1 MAAPGYPQMGQMQQ
15 PGMGGPQMGGPQMG
29 GPPMQ
34 MQRPIRRGTSKAV
47 PVVVSAGLAVGVFCG
62 LLFGVGTGNKD
73 AVAAPSGNN
82 VKKEEAEAKPEP
94 GAAPAGLGATKAQP
108 VAKPAAGSAA
118 VAATGSATPAGSGS
132 PPAVAAAGSAA
143 APAAG
148 AGVGSAKPAVEE
160 KKVIKL
166 TFKLKPESA
175 EKDAKI
181 TIDGKDI
188 TGLAAEIP
196 GDTKSMKVE
205 IKANGFR
212 TLEKKQD
219 IVVAPGEEMQIEF
232 ELQKKPSGGTG
243 GGVRPPKRPDRPTN
257 AGGGGGGLID
267 I

>member
-1 MAAPGYPQMGQMQQ
+1 MAAPGFPQMGKMQQ

-82 VKKEEAEAKPEP
+82 VKKTEEAEAKPEP

-108 VAKPAAGSAA
+108 VKPAAGSGSAV
-118 VAATGSATPAGSGS
+118 VAATGSAAPAGSGS

-148 AGVGSAKPAVEE
+148 AGAGSAKPAVEE

-188 TGLAAEIP
+188 TGLATEIP

-232 ELQKKPSGGTG
+232 ELQKKPSGG

-257 AGGGGGGLID
+257 AGGGGGLID

>member
-1 MAAPGYPQMGQMQQ
+1 
-15 PGMGGPQMGGPQMG
+15 
-29 GPPMQ
+29 MQ

-82 VKKEEAEAKPEP
+82 VKKGGEADAEAKPEP

-108 VAKPAAGSAA
+108 VAKPAAGS
-118 VAATGSATPAGSGS
+118 GS

-143 APAAG
+143 PAAG
-148 AGVGSAKPAVEE
+148 AGAGSAKPAVEE

-188 TGLAAEIP
+188 TGLATEIP

-232 ELQKKPSGGTG
+232 ELQKKSSGG
-243 GGVRPPKRPDRPTN
+243 GGVRPPRRPDRPTN
-257 AGGGGGGLID
+257 AGGAGGGLID